1 MRKGTILITCLLLS
15 NGVAFAQEGPVFSP
29 NDAKTVFVQDFEQ
42 DWDSWTQMIVDTIS
56 NVTYYNRLG
65 SGSVSNANIYNG
77 SWDWDIYGT
86 RDTLILMRN
95 GVVVTTFK
103 SDYDIMANECFG
115 IQSDR
120 SVERDIAFKQFGEF
134 GGDNVFQYI
143 SDNAVGSSS
152 YSNGAVPKYCRNL
165 FVRGLP
171 IEANSSYR
179 LTLYVKAKQLGA
191 IEPAFYADVMRGY
204 FNSEKPFSMANSNTS
219 FEYEKKEFT
228 GDWEKVTFMTYYT
241 NDSIADGFFYSN
253 GYWWGDDLWTWREGE
268 NEHNFIKQP
277 DKFFVRLSFASD
289 STIFEVDNITLT
301 KSTIGGVEYYNDKL
315 RVDFGYQTNLAQLAM
330 AQYVDTHIDAVEL
343 PGEYFEVWG
352 FSSTGQWEEIP
363 IRSAEYHGDG
373 YMYMFTESIQI
384 GAEEYPVLLNEYEK
398 VLVSFRNPVNDYDL
412 CLRYNGNLY
421 PNSDNEE
428 WVASGKPVFDFS
440 NEEAK
445 MNPYVFKGV
454 YSMKELPPVLQE
466 APYEEGSFGLDG
478 STRELYFKFSRE
490 VMIDDQGIESYNLVA
505 LVGSEVWIP
514 SWDQNS
520 SCLIITRP
528 DKYTSPL
535 AGDYDIK
542 LLQIIGMG
550 TPYGDDVILHYHF
563 GEYDRVP
570 ETSLIVATDWRNDG
584 NENQSVPK
592 GITLWDGK
600 TNFAGGQGT
609 GSNIGSKSRLYYTD
623 PDQSNGWDCGMYFSS
638 RGNSNG
644 GHLFYGYDENYPLS
658 LSKGNYALNFSAA
671 NWDGYDGCPV
681 TIYIYPKDLTSNPQ
695 LDPIDESLKNKI
707 ATFQPTITASS
718 SNVQV
723 YSEPYGVW
731 DNQEYSFAFNVPA
744 DGDYV
749 IEWMAAMGPSGNA
762 KNYGGAMMSN
772 FSISNG
778 GNLSYVPVSNLN
790 KSVQEAE
797 ALADMIAPYSQ
808 YHGDDYNLLL
818 AYIQYYRYDGS
829 FTSTSPLAWE
839 EAKYYMDYIVY
850 LMNRRILDVDQYNMK
865 LNQISEI
872 LSMYSIEYGALQA
885 YVTLSGLYQEY
896 SAYELSS
903 KMSEELNVA
912 INALEAFANEL
923 ANRIALNE
931 KFNAQIDRGIAV
943 LEAGYESQNEEY
955 AMMQTAL
962 NNAMAFD
969 GLGATDDELIAE
981 TSTLKK
987 AIDNY
992 AFREQNIEVKT
1003 RGLKDL
1009 AVLGQYLG
1017 VRFPDGIDLYSQ
1029 VLNAT
1034 DYDDTLALVLKAA
1047 IKVAV
1052 YEWASNNNE
1061 IVDGL
1066 DVSSFMRNNYL
1077 YQTPK
1082 VVERTDKQMP
1092 TNAND
1097 LSQPD
1102 PDGAQIQ
1109 LVQHQWNSGDLN
1121 GKLPIWVMI
1130 LNQEFTDLIPGWSVM
1145 APNSGGNRMVTGDK
1159 TYQNYIDGVPVFDGE
1174 IAMDWNSTA
1183 YLSTTV
1189 TDLPAG
1195 IYSIGVDL
1203 NEYSGGSKGAYLTA
1217 FTDVDSY
1224 SVMTSENG
1232 AQLLAVNDVE
1242 VTLGTMYLEFVLNS
1256 GDGWSRADNFQLH
1269 YQPLGDY
1276 DYAAA
1281 LVEAQAELDGLLG
1294 YVGPDIPVDPLKD
1307 VKEMLRNCIDSV
1319 YLVLSYVNDD
1329 IYRGQDYDR
1338 LQDALFTALEF
1349 ESQDEYRYYALAD
1362 TLTAFCYEMYYRKDM
1377 VDSYIGMLKTIA
1389 GQLKREIDYSYLDVY
1404 MDLSDLYQEA
1414 SAIDIPSTSSAILDD
1429 YCQRLYLGYA
1439 TLADSIKELPD
1450 TIQTNLFKIYLP
1462 TKKIECETG
1471 NRIEIPVSLR
1481 NTKDVTA
1488 FSFSMALPY
1497 GFTLV
1502 DAYLDSDRMNGHQ
1515 LSYNVT
1521 EQGYYLLRLASM
1533 SESNLAF
1540 YGNDGE
1546 IVNLIIDVDEQ
1557 LEDGQYGISF
1567 INTEITVTPTEYYSE
1582 ASDLDVC
1589 YVNVSTPYFE
1599 PGDVNDD
1606 GVITITDAVGVVSF
1620 IIKSNVDGLNRRAAD
1635 ANQDGIIDVA
1645 DAVWIVNVVIGKNNN
1660 AQVRGYVPAQI
1671 SSTLNVDDATIAPNM
1686 SIPVRLNGMANEVTA
1701 IQFDMTL
1708 PDGVSVDAIKT
1719 DKSHSIITGK
1729 QEDGTYNV
1737 VCLSL
1742 SNSTFAGGGD
1752 AALTLELTS
1761 DNTFEGGQ
1769 VILDNAK
1776 VVTPDC
1782 RQKSLYSLSS
1792 NIENNGGQTFVPG
1805 VTDDSEYE
1813 LYDLQGRSTN
1823 NTGKAYILDGKIM
1836 MKVK

>member
-1 MRKGTILITCLLLS
+1 MITCLLLS
-15 NGVAFAQEGPVFSP
+15 KGVAFAQEGPVFTP
-29 NDAKTVFVQDFEQ
+29 NDARTVFVQNFEQ
-42 DWDSWTQMIVDTIS
+42 DWDSWAQMTVDTIF

-65 SGSVSNANIYNG
+65 SGSIRDVDIYDG
-77 SWDWDIYGT
+77 SWDWEIYGV
-86 RDTLILMRN
+86 RDSLILLKD
-95 GVVVTTFK
+95 GVVLTTNMPDRELFAYD
-103 SDYDIMANECFG
+103 DY
-115 IQSDR
+115 SLVKDR
-120 SVERDIAFKQFGEF
+120 SIEREEAFARYGED
-134 GGDNVFQYI
+134 GGETVFRFV
-143 SDNAVGSSS
+143 SDNAYGSSS
-152 YSNGAVPKYCRNL
+152 YSNGVVPKYCRNL

-179 LTLYVKAKQLGA
+179 LTLYVKATQLGS
-191 IEPAFYADVMRGY
+191 IDPVFYADVMRGY
-204 FNSEKPFSMANSNTS
+204 FHSDKPFCMANGNTS
-219 FEYEKKEFT
+219 FEYEKTDFT

-241 NDSIADGFFYSN
+241 NDSIADAFFYSN
-253 GYWWGDDLWTWREGE
+253 GYWWGEDELWTWHEGDV
-268 NEHNFIKQP
+268 EHNYIKQP
-277 DKFFVRLSFASD
+277 DKYFVRLSFASD
-289 STIFEVDNITLT
+289 STLFEVDNISLT
-301 KSTIGGVEYYNDKL
+301 KSTIGGVEYYKDKL
-315 RVDFGYQTNLAQLAM
+315 RVDFGYQTNLAQLAK
-330 AQYVDTHIDAVEL
+330 AQYAETHIDAVEL

-352 FSSTGQWEEIP
+352 IAHSGNWVQIP

-373 YMYMFTESIQI
+373 YMYMFTKSVIV
-384 GAEEYPVLLNEYEK
+384 GGKEYLDLLDNYSS
-398 VLVSFRNPVNDYDL
+398 VLVSFRNPVENDDL
-412 CLRYNGNLY
+412 CLRYTGNLY

-428 WVASGKPVFDFS
+428 WVASGKPVFNFY
-440 NEEAK
+440 NEEAR
-445 MNPYVFKGV
+445 MNPYVFNGV

-466 APYEEGSFGLDG
+466 APYEDGSFGLDG
-478 STRELYFKFSRE
+478 SIREFNFKFSRE
-490 VMIDDQGIESYNLVA
+490 VLIDDEGIASNNLVA
-505 LVGSEVWIP
+505 LVGDEVWIP
-514 SWDQNS
+514 SWDQET

-528 DKYTSPL
+528 DMYTSQL

-542 LLQIIGMG
+542 LLQIIGIG
-550 TPYGDDVILHYHF
+550 TNYGENVILHYHF
-563 GEYDRVP
+563 GEYERAP
-570 ETSLIVATDWRNDG
+570 EASVIVATDWRNDG
-584 NENQSVPK
+584 NAVQSVPK
-592 GITLWDGK
+592 GITLWDGV
-600 TNFAGGQGT
+600 TSFANGQGT
-609 GSNIGSKSRLYYTD
+609 GSSIASKSRLYYTD
-623 PDQSNGWDCGMYFSS
+623 PYQSNGRDCGMYFAS
-638 RGNSNG
+638 RGNSSG
-644 GHLFYGYDENYPLS
+644 GHLFYGYDANYPLS
-658 LSKGNYALNFSAA
+658 LSKGSYALNFSAA
-671 NWDGYDGCPV
+671 NWEGYEDCPV
-681 TIYIYPKDLTSNPQ
+681 TIYIYPKDLSTNPQ
-695 LDPIDESLKNKI
+695 LDPIDESLKTWI
-707 ATFQPTITASS
+707 GTFQPTIAATSS
-718 SNVQV
+718 KVQV

-731 DNQEYSFAFNVPA
+731 DNQEYSFAFSVPA

-749 IEWMAAMGPSGNA
+749 IEWVTAMGSSSNS
-762 KNYGGAMMSN
+762 KNYGGAVMSN

-778 GNLSYVPVSNLN
+778 GNLSYVPVSNLY
-790 KSVQEAE
+790 KSVMEAE
-797 ALADMIAPYSQ
+797 ALADLVAQNSIYQ
-808 YHGDDYNLLL
+808 GDVYNVLM
-818 AYIQYYRYDGS
+818 ANIQYYRYDGS
-829 FTSTSPLAWE
+829 FTSTSPSAWQ
-839 EAKYYMDYIVY
+839 EAKANMDNAVSQMKAR
-850 LMNRRILDVDQYNMK
+850 MNDVDLYYAK
-865 LNQISEI
+865 LNQVSEY
-872 LSMYSIEYGALQA
+872 LSSYEIEYSALQA
-885 YVTLSGLYQEY
+885 YATLSGLYNEFR
-896 SAYELSS
+896 AYKMSS
-903 KMSEELNVA
+903 KMSEELFDAMNILNINVTT
-912 INALEAFANEL
+912 L
-923 ANRIALNE
+923 ADRIALNE
-931 KFNAQIDRGIAV
+931 QFNAQIDRGTVV
-943 LEAGYESQNEEY
+943 LEEGYGSLDEEY
-955 AMMQTAL
+955 ARMHAAL
-962 NNAMAFD
+962 NYAMAFD

-992 AFREQNIEVKT
+992 AFKEQIIEVKT

-1017 VRFPDGIDLYSQ
+1017 VRFPEGIDLYGQ
-1029 VLNAT
+1029 ALNAT
-1034 DYDDTLALVLKAA
+1034 DYDDTLALMLKAA

-1066 DVSSFMRNNYL
+1066 DVSPFMRNYYL

-1092 TNAND
+1092 VNAYD

-1102 PDGAQIQ
+1102 PNGAQIQ
-1109 LVQHQWNSGDLN
+1109 HVQHQWNSGDLN

-1130 LNQEFTDLIPGWSVM
+1130 LDQEFTDLIPGWTVM
-1145 APNSGGNRMVTGDK
+1145 APNTGGGNRMVTGDQ

-1203 NEYSGGSKGAYLTA
+1203 NAYTGGSKGASMTA
-1217 FTDVDSY
+1217 NNGDGSY
-1224 SVMTSENG
+1224 SVMTTENG

-1242 VTLGTMYLEFVLNS
+1242 VIQGTIDLSFTLNS
-1256 GDGWSRADNFQLH
+1256 GNGWSSADNFQLY
-1269 YQPLGDY
+1269 YQPLDGY
-1276 DYAAA
+1276 NYSAA
-1281 LVEAQAELDGLLG
+1281 LIQAQAELDRLLG

-1307 VKEMLRNCIDSV
+1307 AKEMLHNFIDSA
-1319 YLVLSYVNDD
+1319 YMVLSYANAD

-1338 LQDALFTALEF
+1338 LQDALFLALEF
-1349 ESQDEYRYYALAD
+1349 EGQDEGSYYVLVD
-1362 TLTAFCYEMYYRKDM
+1362 TLMARFNDVYLRVAS
-1377 VDSYIGMLKTIA
+1377 VDRYNNMLKRVA
-1389 GQLKREIDYSYLDVY
+1389 GQLRNEIDYSYLAAY
-1404 MDLSDLYQEA
+1404 KNLSDLYQEA

-1606 GVITITDAVGVVSF
+1606 GVITITDAVGVVSY

-1660 AQVRGYVPAQI
+1660 AQVRGYVPVQI
-1671 SSTLNVDDATIAPNM
+1671 SSTLNVDDATVAPNM

-1752 AALTLELTS
+1752 AALTFELTS